1 MPVLNL
7 CRQGGVAYGARAK
20 LCLSRFANDNV
31 WSRTRLDFK
40 LASDT
45 FNDIMSM
52 TLRSDGN
59 YIFYPNPQYL
69 NNTNGAN
76 LTMNLNVGCYTLIY
90 NRIRN
95 STVYILYSC

>member
-7 CRQGGVAYGARAK
+7 CRQGLGGVAYGVRAT

-31 WSRTRLDFK
+31 WSRTRLDFE

-45 FNDIMSM
+45 YNDVMAM

-59 YIFYPNPQYL
+59 TIFYPNPQDI
-69 NNTNGAN
+69 NNINN
-76 LTMNLNVGCYTLIY
+76 
-90 NRIRN
+90 
-95 STVYILYSC
+95 